1 MMMMMMMLYLLNALI
16 VEHSIAAAAGELHGR
31 NAASCPNLTAEE
43 GTAFDT
49 WSLSVKTSVFTMR

>member
-1 MMMMMMMLYLLNALI
+1 MMMMMLYLLSALI

-49 WSLSVKTSVFTMR
+49 